1 MHTILW
7 LVTVVLSLTAA
18 AQSALRSE
26 ARTIFYYTQTEDSWE
41 SLLANYGKMSVIAPH
56 VLVADREGSVTGG
69 VELRVR
75 ALAQENGIDVMPVLV
90 NQDFNTEVTHDIL
103 SDESRR
109 RRLVSEAVL
118 RCQANQC
125 AGLQLDF
132 EGVAPE
138 DFGGYLALIRELAA
152 ALHQHKLYFSVAVA
166 SPLFTGS
173 RPLTYYKTT
182 FGGYVVTP
190 SLMDLKEIG
199 RVADFLTLMAY
210 DHYGRGAPPGPVA
223 GLPWVEQSIRYLL
236 QHVPASKISLGIP
249 FYGRR
254 WCWQDVTEMSFGA
267 AQALLQETKAVPKRH
282 PWQRTPTFEFE
293 QNGCRNIVFYEDR
306 ESLEEKLRL
315 VRKYRLPG
323 ISAWRLGQEDPRFW
337 NDVPF
342 VRRPAVT
349 HPMAPTTRRY

>member
-1 MHTILW
+1 MC
-7 LVTVVLSLTAA
+7 LSLPAA
-18 AQSALRSE
+18 AQSVLRTG

-41 SLLANYGKMSVIAPH
+41 SLQTNSGKISVVAPH
-56 VLVADREGSVTGG
+56 VLVAGRQGAVQGG
-69 VELRVR
+69 VEVRVR
-75 ALAQENGIDVMPVLV
+75 ALAQENGIEVMPVLI
-90 NQDFNTEVTHDIL
+90 NADFSAEVAHAIL

-109 RRLVSEAVL
+109 RRLVSEAVM
-118 RCQANQC
+118 RCEANQC

-138 DFGGYLALIRELAA
+138 DFAAYLALVREMSA
-152 ALHQHKLYFSVAVA
+152 ALHQRKLYLSVAVA

-173 RPLTYYKTT
+173 RPLDHYKTT

-190 SLMDLKEIG
+190 SSMDLKEIS
-199 RVADFLTLMAY
+199 RHSDFLTLMAY

-223 GLPWVEQSIRYLL
+223 GYPWVEQSIRYVL

-254 WCWQDVTEMSFGA
+254 WCWQDVTEIGFPA
-267 AQALLQETKAVPKRH
+267 VQTLLQETKAARKRH
-282 PWQRTPTFEFE
+282 PWQRTPNFEFE

-306 ESLEEKLRL
+306 DSLQEKLRL

-342 VRRPAVT
+342 VRRPAVR
-349 HPMAPTTRRY
+349 HPKDPNARRY